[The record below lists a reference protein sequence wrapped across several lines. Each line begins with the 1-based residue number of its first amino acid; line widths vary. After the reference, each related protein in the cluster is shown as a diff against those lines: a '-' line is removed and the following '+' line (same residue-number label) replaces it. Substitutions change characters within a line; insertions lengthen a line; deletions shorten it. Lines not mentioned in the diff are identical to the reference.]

1 MGGFVEIVRRTR
13 KAGQFSVN
21 LAGIRP
27 NGSPTGLAKDFSSRR
42 PLLVY
47 SPASRMTPKLFSE
60 LGLSPEVLK
69 AIDRL
74 GFEQASPI
82 QAEAI
87 PVIQSGRDVVGQSQT
102 GSGKTAAFA
111 IPAIEKIQPSDRA
124 VQVLVLCPTRELAVQ
139 VSEEVHKLALFK
151 PGVRALPIYGGQS
164 YDRQY
169 AGLKAGANFVIGT
182 PGRVMDHMQR
192 GTLKLDRI
200 HTVILDEADEMLDM
214 GFRED
219 IEFILKAVP
228 TTRQTVLFS
237 ATVPRAIEEL
247 IRNYT
252 TDAVRVRIE
261 ARALTVPTVEQVYYE
276 VDRRWK
282 IEALTRL
289 IEVHNATLGIIFC
302 NTQRMVDDLSDHL
315 QAAGYSADALHGGMA
330 QAARDRVMKKFRTG
344 GLEFLVATDVAARGI
359 DVDDVQVVFNFDLPY
374 DAEDYVHRIGRTG
387 RAGRTGI
394 AITFVSGREFFLI
407 REIERFTRQRIHRGE
422 IPSQSEIER
431 AREDQL
437 IGRVR
442 NVLTAGG
449 FPRREHL
456 IEALLEEGFDS
467 VAIAG
472 AAIHLLTGGDSAEGE
487 AKPATGAPG
496 TAPARPA
503 KPAGTEA
510 SSPVAGSAPAPA
522 PSPTAPAK
530 KKAAAAAAP
539 KASST
544 QEAAPAASAS
554 PARPVKAA
562 PSPVAHAAESDQSG
576 FEDLGESNR
585 PSRPPTSVVP
595 PVKTP
600 PAPAAPAPKP
610 VIQSSTGN
618 RTTPVP
624 LARQPVEPA
633 TPPVAPSKTV
643 SAPPPA
649 ADRAPSI
656 PIRRSEAPPPAPRRE
671 MPPRPAPRPAD
682 TEPDRPRVTT
692 TLWVSLGHQDKVT
705 PDDLITCIQGHTGLP
720 TSTVGEIEI
729 HEKHSFVNVA
739 GEHARGI
746 VSKLNQGSFQGK
758 RLRARLASQ

>member
-1 MGGFVEIVRRTR
+1 
-13 KAGQFSVN
+13 
-21 LAGIRP
+21 
-27 NGSPTGLAKDFSSRR
+27 
-42 PLLVY
+42 
-47 SPASRMTPKLFSE
+47 MTPKLFSE

-87 PVIQSGRDVVGQSQT
+87 PVIQSGRDVLGQSQT

-111 IPAIEKIQPSDRA
+111 IPAIEKIQPADRA

-214 GFRED
+214 GFRDD

-237 ATVPRAIEEL
+237 ATVPRAIEDL

-252 TDAVRVRIE
+252 RDVVRVRIE

-289 IEVHNATLGIIFC
+289 IEVHNATLGIVFC

-442 NVLTAGG
+442 TVLTAGG

-472 AAIHLLTGGDSAEGE
+472 AAIHLLTGGETAEGE
-487 AKPATGAPG
+487 AKPAAAGV
-496 TAPARPA
+496 APARPA
-503 KPAGTEA
+503 KPTAGEPSSASAPA
-510 SSPVAGSAPAPA
+510 SSATAPAPVPAAKKKAPPAAPKPAAEPPFPAAAAPIVPRPAKFAPAPA
-522 PSPTAPAK
+522 PK
-530 KKAAAAAAP
+530 
-539 KASST
+539 
-544 QEAAPAASAS
+544 
-554 PARPVKAA
+554 PVEM
-562 PSPVAHAAESDQSG
+562 AHSDSEES
-576 FEDLGESNR
+576 GESNR
-585 PSRPPTSVVP
+585 PSASPAPSPVPARPAATSV
-595 PVKTP
+595 P
-600 PAPAAPAPKP
+600 PASKP

-624 LARQPVEPA
+624 LSRPA
-633 TPPVAPSKTV
+633 PASTPAAAFVPPPRPA
-643 SAPPPA
+643 SAPAIERPVTPIPRRAEAAAPTPA
-649 ADRAPSI
+649 PA
-656 PIRRSEAPPPAPRRE
+656 PAPRRE
-671 MPPRPAPRPAD
+671 LPPRSAARPVAPEPERPK
-682 TEPDRPRVTT
+682 VTT
-692 TLWVSLGHQDKVT
+692 TLWVSLGQQDKVT

-729 HEKHSFVNVA
+729 HEKHSFVNVV

>member
-1 MGGFVEIVRRTR
+1 
-13 KAGQFSVN
+13 
-21 LAGIRP
+21 
-27 NGSPTGLAKDFSSRR
+27 
-42 PLLVY
+42 
-47 SPASRMTPKLFSE
+47 MTPKLFSE

-472 AAIHLLTGGDSAEGE
+472 AAIHLLTGGESAEGE
-487 AKPATGAPG
+487 AKPAAGAPG

-503 KPAGTEA
+503 KPAGTET
-510 SSPVAGSAPAPA
+510 SSPATGSAPAPA
-522 PSPTAPAK
+522 APAPAK
-530 KKAAAAAAP
+530 KKLPAAALKPAATSEAVQAP
-539 KASST
+539 RPAKAT
-544 QEAAPAASAS
+544 PAAVAPAA
-554 PARPVKAA
+554 
-562 PSPVAHAAESDQSG
+562 ESSQSD

-585 PSRPPTSVVP
+585 PSHT
-595 PVKTP
+595 
-600 PAPAAPAPKP
+600 PAPVAAPAKAPQPQAAPAPKP

-624 LARQPVEPA
+624 LARPTPVPAPSHLAPPKPTPAPA
-633 TPPVAPSKTV
+633 TERPV
-643 SAPPPA
+643 SAPPRRTEASVPPPA
-649 ADRAPSI
+649 
-656 PIRRSEAPPPAPRRE
+656 PAPRRE
-671 MPPRPAPRPAD
+671 LPPRSAPRPPEP
-682 TEPDRPRVTT
+682 EPDRPKVTT
-692 TLWVSLGHQDKVT
+692 TLWVSLGQQDKVT

>member
-1 MGGFVEIVRRTR
+1 MGGIGEIVRPTGR
-13 KAGQFSVN
+13 AGQFSLN
-21 LAGIRP
+21 PAPMPHEG
-27 NGSPTGLAKDFSSRR
+27 GPTGLAKDFSSRR
-42 PLLVY
+42 PLLVW

-344 GLEFLVATDVAARGI
+344 GLEFLVATDVAARGM

-472 AAIHLLTGGDSAEGE
+472 AAIHLLTGGESAEGD
-487 AKPATGAPG
+487 AKPAVGAPG

-503 KPAGTEA
+503 KPAGTET

-522 PSPTAPAK
+522 PSPAALAK
-530 KKAAAAAAP
+530 KKAPAAAAP

-544 QEAAPAASAS
+544 PEAMPAAGTHSPRPAKPAPASAAPAVES
-554 PARPVKAA
+554 A
-562 PSPVAHAAESDQSG
+562 PSD

-585 PSRPPTSVVP
+585 PSR
-595 PVKTP
+595 
-600 PAPAAPAPKP
+600 APAPVAPPPRPPQPEAVASTKP
-610 VIQSSTGN
+610 VIQSSIGN

-624 LARQPVEPA
+624 VARQTQAPTA
-633 TPPVAPSKTV
+633 TPKPPSKPIP
-643 SAPPPA
+643 APPA
-649 ADRAPSI
+649 AMERPASA
-656 PIRRSEAPPPAPRRE
+656 SAPRRE
-671 MPPRPAPRPAD
+671 LPPRPVPRV
-682 TEPDRPRVTT
+682 TEAEADRPKVTT

-729 HEKHSFVNVA
+729 HEKHSFVNVT

>member
-1 MGGFVEIVRRTR
+1 
-13 KAGQFSVN
+13 
-21 LAGIRP
+21 
-27 NGSPTGLAKDFSSRR
+27 
-42 PLLVY
+42 
-47 SPASRMTPKLFSE
+47 MTPKLFSE

-74 GFEQASPI
+74 GFEQAAPI

-87 PVIQSGRDVVGQSQT
+87 PVIQSGRDVLGQSQT

-214 GFRED
+214 GFRDD

-228 TTRQTVLFS
+228 ATRQTVMFS
-237 ATVPRAIEEL
+237 ATVPRAIEDL
-247 IRNYT
+247 VRNYT
-252 TDAVRVRIE
+252 RDVVRVRIE

-387 RAGRTGI
+387 RAGRAGI

-442 NVLTAGG
+442 TVLTAGG

-472 AAIHLLTGGDSAEGE
+472 AAIHLLTGGETAEGD
-487 AKPATGAPG
+487 AKPGAAG
-496 TAPARPA
+496 VAPARPGKPAAGKPSAAGPTAAPAPKKKAPPSASKAPTEPPFTSGDAPITPRHA
-503 KPAGTEA
+503 KPPPAPAPAPTPKPVELAHSDSEESGESNRPNSFATPSPVPTKASVAPLAPAAKPVIQSSIGNRSTPVPLSRPAPAPAPAAAYVPPARPAAVPAVERPAAPLPRRTEA
-510 SSPVAGSAPAPA
+510 SAPAPA
-522 PSPTAPAK
+522 P
-530 KKAAAAAAP
+530 
-539 KASST
+539 
-544 QEAAPAASAS
+544 
-554 PARPVKAA
+554 
-562 PSPVAHAAESDQSG
+562 
-576 FEDLGESNR
+576 
-585 PSRPPTSVVP
+585 
-595 PVKTP
+595 
-600 PAPAAPAPKP
+600 
-610 VIQSSTGN
+610 
-618 RTTPVP
+618 
-624 LARQPVEPA
+624 
-633 TPPVAPSKTV
+633 
-643 SAPPPA
+643 
-649 ADRAPSI
+649 
-656 PIRRSEAPPPAPRRE
+656 APRRE
-671 MPPRPAPRPAD
+671 LPPRSAPRPV
-682 TEPDRPRVTT
+682 EPEPERPKVTT
-692 TLWVSLGHQDKVT
+692 TIWVSLGQQDKVT

-720 TSTVGEIEI
+720 ATTVGEIEI
-729 HEKHSFVNVA
+729 HEKHSFVNVV